1 MYVLRDAVAPSVG
14 NGWKVVYS
22 GLDFWGKEIFL
33 LAATVP
39 DEAGSSRV
47 GAAGNVLPGQGMA
60 VWREGKFTPLPSLPE
75 VADLVDYGPH
85 GYVFAS
91 RSNSSG
97 SGEEHGP
104 QAGNVWIGDSEGRV
118 IRSISVGSQFSH
130 LAVDDA
136 GALWVGYRDQA
147 GLWALPPGA
156 GRQDLADGV
165 LLPGIC
171 CWLADGH
178 LSWVLSTDSGA
189 ADVGFHCYALN
200 VSMVGV
206 VAAVDLDNSV
216 VTMGR
221 GGETTFKATKNQS
234 PFGLAVRGDHVLI
247 LGRIEWPRRRGGPLS
262 GFDVATRYQV
272 TEADLDLTEEVRVV
286 LPDGSPLPGVPQ
298 GVCSRGDSIL
308 MHFGDVARP
317 FILSL

>member
-1 MYVLRDAVAPSVG
+1 MQVLRDAVAPSVG
-14 NGWKVVYS
+14 SGWKAVYS

-33 LAATVP
+33 LASTVP
-39 DEAGSSRV
+39 DEAGCGMA
-47 GAAGNVLPGQGMA
+47 GAAGAALPERGMA
-60 VWREGKFTPLPSLPE
+60 VCREGTFTPLPDLPE
-75 VADLVDYGPH
+75 VADLVDYGPR

-91 RSNSSG
+91 RSIRSG
-97 SGEEHGP
+97 SGGEHGP
-104 QAGNVWIGDSEGRV
+104 QAENVWIGDSEGRV

-147 GLWALPPGA
+147 GLWALPPSA
-156 GRQDLADGV
+156 GRQDLAAGV

-171 CWLADGH
+171 CWSADGH

-200 VSMVGV
+200 VSTAGV

-216 VTMGR
+216 VTLDR
-221 GGETTFKATKNQS
+221 GGETTFKATKTQS
-234 PFGLAVRGDHVLI
+234 PSGLAVRGDHVLL
-247 LGRIEWPRRRGGPLS
+247 LGRFEWPRRRGGPLS
-262 GFDVATRYQV
+262 GFDVASRYQV
-272 TEADLDLTEEVRVV
+272 TEAGLDLTEEVRVV